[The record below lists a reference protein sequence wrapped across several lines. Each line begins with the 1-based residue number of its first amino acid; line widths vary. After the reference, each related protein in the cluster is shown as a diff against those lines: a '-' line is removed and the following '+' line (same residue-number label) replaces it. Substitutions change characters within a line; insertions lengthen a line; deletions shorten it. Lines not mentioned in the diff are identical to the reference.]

1 MAKIIIVIF
10 LVAIVTAL
18 MAGMVFL
25 VKDDG
30 DSKRT
35 VRALTWR
42 ISLSLALIALLVIG
56 YAAGWIQPHGVLTR

>member
-42 ISLSLALIALLVIG
+42 ISLSLALIALLVLG
-56 YAAGWIQPHGVLTR
+56 YAAGWIQPHGVVPR

>member
-1 MAKIIIVIF
+1 MTKIIIVIF

-42 ISLSLALIALLVIG
+42 ISLSLALITLLVIG
-56 YAAGWIQPHGVLTR
+56 YAAGWIQPHGVMPR

>member
-42 ISLSLALIALLVIG
+42 ISLSLALITLLVIG
-56 YAAGWIQPHGVLTR
+56 YVAGWIQPHGVLPR

>member
-30 DSKRT
+30 ESKRT

-56 YAAGWIQPHGVLTR
+56 YAAGWIQPHGVMPR

>member
-56 YAAGWIQPHGVLTR
+56 YAAGWIQPHGVLPR

>member
-42 ISLSLALIALLVIG
+42 ISLSLALITLLVIG
-56 YAAGWIQPHGVLTR
+56 YAAGWIQPHGVMPR